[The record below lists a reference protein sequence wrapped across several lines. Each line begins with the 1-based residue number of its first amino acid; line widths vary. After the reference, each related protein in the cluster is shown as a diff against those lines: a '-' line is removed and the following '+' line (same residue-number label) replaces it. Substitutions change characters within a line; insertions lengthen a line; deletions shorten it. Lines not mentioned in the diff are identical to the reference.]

1 MHSSLDGVIV
11 ADFSRILAGPYAT
24 MLLADLGA
32 TVIKVEKPETGD
44 DTRSWGP
51 PFTSHGTSTYFESIN
66 RNKKSITLDLNN
78 ERDLRRAKALA
89 DKADILVEN
98 FKVGNLAQYGLDYL
112 NVSSTNNKIIYCSIS
127 GFGFSGGKDLP
138 GYDLL
143 VQAMGGL
150 MSITGS
156 NEPTKTGVALVDVL
170 TGLHATVGILAALH
184 SRDLNG
190 EGQKIEINLL
200 SSLLSSMVNQ
210 SSTYA
215 LTGVSPTRMGNAHPS
230 VAPYE
235 VFQTMDQPIIIAV
248 GNDAQFERLCL
259 ALDLDAIA
267 TDPRF
272 ISNSQRVANRQLLV
286 NIINSALKTKN
297 AQQWFELL
305 TAAGIPCG
313 PINTIGQAFD
323 LARDLGLNPLHGGHV
338 ANPLTMSQTPITH
351 YEDPPQLGEHTDEVV
366 EQFNL
371 DG

>member
-1 MHSSLDGVIV
+1 MHGSLDGVVV

-32 TVIKVEKPETGD
+32 TVIKVEKPTAGD

-51 PFTSHGTSTYFESIN
+51 PFTAHGTSTYFESIN

-78 ERDLRRAKALA
+78 ERDQRRARSLA
-89 DKADILVEN
+89 SRADILVEN
-98 FKVGNLAQYGLDYL
+98 FKVGNLAKYGLDYHT
-112 NVSSTNNKIIYCSIS
+112 VASTNSRIIYCSIS
-127 GFGFSGGKDLP
+127 GFGFSEGKDLP

-156 NEPTKTGVALVDVL
+156 SEPTKTGVALVDVL
-170 TGLHATVGILAALH
+170 TGLHASVGILAALH

-190 EGQKIEINLL
+190 VGQKIEINLL

-210 SSTYA
+210 SSAYA

-230 VAPYE
+230 IAPYE
-235 VFQTMDQPIIIAV
+235 LFDTMDQPIIIAV
-248 GNDAQFERLCL
+248 GNDAQFERLCRT
-259 ALDLDAIA
+259 LDLDALA

-272 ISNSQRVANRQLLV
+272 SSNSDRVLNRQALGH
-286 NIINSALKTKN
+286 NINSALKTRS

-323 LARDLGLNPLHGGHV
+323 LARNLGLNPLHAGQV
-338 ANPLTMSQTPITH
+338 SNPLTMSQTPITH
-351 YEDPPQLGEHTDEVV
+351 YEAPPQLGEHTDEVI
-366 EQFNL
+366 ELFNL